1 MLLCN
6 KHGIEVIRCES
17 LKMCVEHCHHLLL
30 PSWAVV
36 NPLNCWCGGLVQPS
50 WQDPLVHQTPPVHTS
65 VEDVRATHK
74 CVWNITQVIIRI
86 HLFSITVSRF
96 LFKMAM
102 HTTHLIFQNPHQ
114 QIYMWWAS
122 SIPFFPEVKTTMS
135 EWVRNSIQH
144 SSSLW
149 TKGNATAWQE
159 LAWRAHGHFHCCFQ
173 ICSPQTHSPAPRHQQ
188 VHRTRAEDSY
198 HGLACHASTVH
209 QR

>member
-1 MLLCN
+1 
-6 KHGIEVIRCES
+6 
-17 LKMCVEHCHHLLL
+17 MCVEHCHHLLL

-36 NPLNCWCGGLVQPS
+36 NPLNCWYGGLVQPS

-65 VEDVRATHK
+65 VEDARATHK

-102 HTTHLIFQNPHQ
+102 HTTHLIFQSPHQ

-144 SSSLW
+144 SRRKLKEVPLPDKNLPEEHTGTS
-149 TKGNATAWQE
+149 TAAFKYVA
-159 LAWRAHGHFHCCFQ
+159 LRL
-173 ICSPQTHSPAPRHQQ
+173 THPLQGINKYIVHTLRTVITGWLVMQVQCIEGKQPLLFRH
-188 VHRTRAEDSY
+188 
-198 HGLACHASTVH
+198 L
-209 QR
+209 